1 MVVKKNVKKKGKQQ
15 LKKKSPVQKKQ
26 IVVESKKQEPSKSV
40 STKKNTS
47 VSTVGIIALIVLIAV
62 LMIATVS
69 SSLTP
74 IGNNSPED
82 KNIALVAALKAN
94 TDPILDGYI
103 EYMTGMPN
111 ISYVSNENIDQLKQ
125 QYPFVFNESISE
137 QFGYSVAK
145 NGDYILEFPS
155 VIVVYNY
162 PQNKVKS
169 LFYIQTV

>member
-74 IGNNSPED
+74 IGNSPED
-82 KNIALVAALKAN
+82 KKIALVAALKAN

>member
-62 LMIATVS
+62 LMIATIS

-82 KNIALVAALKAN
+82 KKIALVAALKAN

>member
-1 MVVKKNVKKKGKQQ
+1 
-15 LKKKSPVQKKQ
+15 
-26 IVVESKKQEPSKSV
+26 
-40 STKKNTS
+40 
-47 VSTVGIIALIVLIAV
+47 
-62 LMIATVS
+62 
-69 SSLTP
+69 
-74 IGNNSPED
+74 
-82 KNIALVAALKAN
+82 
-94 TDPILDGYI
+94 
-103 EYMTGMPN
+103 MTGMPN